1 MQRDFIIV
9 GGGLAGISLA
19 VRLLQAGAKPLLF
32 SFQEENGASAIAAG
46 LMNPIVFKRL
56 TKAWRSDEFLADAN
70 TFYSKL
76 EEILGSQFYIK
87 PNFYRVHGSEYEQKS
102 WKEMSAETEF
112 SSFLGRAAQDQSA
125 ELLNAPFGQSFL
137 LGTSAILSTEFLKSV
152 KNYLQ
157 EQGCICEEKLE
168 YDKIRYLSHR
178 VEYKDSTASHIIFCT
193 GAEAALE
200 GPFKGLPFKI
210 AKGEVLTI
218 SCKLPD
224 VIFNGKIYGVPLS
237 NGTFKVGSTYS
248 WDNLNNLPT
257 SEGKAEI
264 TKHLDNLLKIPYEVL
279 QHQAGLRPTIKDRRP
294 LLGLSKHQPRA
305 GIFNGLGTK
314 GYLMAPL
321 LSLEMSRFLLEG
333 KPLHPE
339 TDIARFEF

>member
-1 MQRDFIIV
+1 M
-9 GGGLAGISLA
+9 
-19 VRLLQAGAKPLLF
+19 LF
-32 SFQEENGASAIAAG
+32 SFQEENGASEIAAG

-56 TKAWRSDEFLADAN
+56 TKGWRTHEFLSEAA
-70 TFYSKL
+70 TFYKNL
-76 EEILGSQFYIK
+76 EEKLGSHFYIK
-87 PNFYRVHGSEYEQKS
+87 PDFYRIHGSDFEQIT
-102 WKEMSAETEF
+102 WAEMAVNSDF
-112 SSFLGRAAQDQSA
+112 SEFLGPSVENQYSS
-125 ELLNAPFGQSFL
+125 LLNAPFGQSL
-137 LGTSAILSTEFLKSV
+137 LKGASAVLSSEFLKSA
-152 KNYLQ
+152 KNYLL
-157 EQGCICEEKLE
+157 EQGCFRQEKLE
-168 YDKIRYLSHR
+168 FDKIKYEDHR
-178 VEYKDSTASHIIFCT
+178 VEYKDVTADRIIFCT

-224 VIFNGKIYGVPLS
+224 VIFNGKVYGVPLS

-248 WDNLNNLPT
+248 WDYENDLPT
-257 SEGKAEI
+257 PEGNLEI
-264 TKHLDNLLKIPYEVL
+264 TGHLDRILKLPYQVL

-294 LLGLSKHQPRA
+294 LLGMSKHQPRA

-321 LSLEMSRFLLEG
+321 LSLEMSRFLLDG

-339 TDIARFEF
+339 TDIARFEY